1 MATFSN
7 SLAEW
12 QDTIAAIATPP
23 GVGALGIIRLSGN
36 SAIAI
41 ADKLMPRLLLHTKA
55 ANTIH
60 VGWLVHHDER
70 IDEVVV
76 SIYRAPRSFTGEDV
90 VELSCHGSSYILQK
104 VMNAL
109 LQSGARLAKPGEYT
123 QRAFL
128 NGKLDLAQAEAVAD
142 VIASQSEAAHLAAI
156 HQMRGGFSN
165 ELAALR
171 EQLIGF
177 SALIELELD
186 FATED
191 VEFAD
196 RTALV
201 ETVRYVGKKVN
212 ELLASF
218 KLGNAIKQG
227 VNVAIVGK
235 PNAGKSTLLNRLL
248 NEERAIVSDIAGTTR
263 DSIEELLNID
273 GVIFRL
279 IDTAGIRQSNDEIER
294 IGVER
299 SLEKLRMADIVVYL
313 FDSNSTDAEELEEV
327 ASQLKKEARQY
338 ILVGNKAD
346 VASPANIESLK
357 RFKPLFISAKSGQA
371 VEVLKEALV
380 AIVLDGHIP
389 GEQTIVTN
397 VRHYESLKALQKS
410 LRAIIDGLN
419 DALPGDLLSIEIR
432 DSLNHLAEITGTIT
446 NEDQLDFIF
455 SKFCI
460 GK

>member
-142 VIASQSEAAHLAAI
+142 Q
-156 HQMRGGFSN
+156 
-165 ELAALR
+165 AALPPLR
-171 EQLIGF
+171 IGLMPPDRLQPAPVLI
-177 SALIELELD
+177 SA
-186 FATED
+186 
-191 VEFAD
+191 FAD
-196 RTALV
+196 RQTQVVRDPFRLLQPDIVFLTRPDVRIIKIFHHLHFILFKTLDRIYRARCTANV
-201 ETVRYVGKKVN
+201 KQYFCHAN
-212 ELLASF
+212 SLLAAGFFMLKIAFLSRAVNIF
-218 KLGNAIKQG
+218 LILGG
-227 VNVAIVGK
+227 NV
-235 PNAGKSTLLNRLL
+235 
-248 NEERAIVSDIAGTTR
+248 
-263 DSIEELLNID
+263 
-273 GVIFRL
+273 
-279 IDTAGIRQSNDEIER
+279 
-294 IGVER
+294 
-299 SLEKLRMADIVVYL
+299 
-313 FDSNSTDAEELEEV
+313 
-327 ASQLKKEARQY
+327 
-338 ILVGNKAD
+338 
-346 VASPANIESLK
+346 
-357 RFKPLFISAKSGQA
+357 
-371 VEVLKEALV
+371 
-380 AIVLDGHIP
+380 
-389 GEQTIVTN
+389 
-397 VRHYESLKALQKS
+397 
-410 LRAIIDGLN
+410 
-419 DALPGDLLSIEIR
+419 
-432 DSLNHLAEITGTIT
+432 
-446 NEDQLDFIF
+446 
-455 SKFCI
+455 
-460 GK
+460 